1 MTARSSASLTAAA
14 EMSVPSATSEIAAE
28 EMSGD
33 PSEEESRLLFGGDGT
48 SDLSLEV
55 SDHAFARLEQA
66 VAAGVAAT
74 LPGNMIRDDV
84 DDEEEDGVG
93 DGQGGARALVD
104 ELLRPYRTS
113 LDAFDLFCARNV
125 FCLDMHERSRRERIA
140 GLIASTS
147 SASSSDELGK
157 PANSKDESGEAS
169 DVVASEEG
177 GEEEPAFPSP
187 DEIPTAAQ
195 VEEMKEKLK
204 RLRSRWEDVQRQRQ
218 TLARQVEEWRAADTS
233 MERASASLPGGLP
246 GLLSARSDDV
256 DPPGGKGLKKPP
268 GSSSTAELY
277 EAVSS
282 AVVGRNALLDVHEDS
297 LELLR
302 KLQQQADSAA
312 RDKAEEGDLY
322 DDDME
327 DVLDASQGQDE
338 NDGGGGGDR
347 GAKKRAALTL
357 EEEYARDR
365 GAAGAADPAALS
377 FDRIKRQLREGGEN
391 SRSF

>member
-1 MTARSSASLTAAA
+1 
-14 EMSVPSATSEIAAE
+14 
-28 EMSGD
+28 
-33 PSEEESRLLFGGDGT
+33 
-48 SDLSLEV
+48 
-55 SDHAFARLEQA
+55 
-66 VAAGVAAT
+66 
-74 LPGNMIRDDV
+74 
-84 DDEEEDGVG
+84 
-93 DGQGGARALVD
+93 VD

-140 GLIASTS
+140 GLIASAS
-147 SASSSDELGK
+147 SASSSEEVGK
-157 PANSKDESGEAS
+157 PADSKGESGEAS
-169 DVVASEEG
+169 AVVANEEG

-195 VEEMKEKLK
+195 VEQMREKVT

-218 TLARQVEEWRAADTS
+218 TLDRQVEEWRAAESS

-256 DPPGGKGLKKPP
+256 DPPGGKGLRKPP

-302 KLQQQADSAA
+302 KLQQQAEAAA

-322 DDDME
+322 DDDTE
-327 DVLDASQGQDE
+327 ETLDSSQGEDE
-338 NDGGGGGDR
+338 NDGGGAGGR
-347 GAKKRAALTL
+347 GAKKRNALTL
-357 EEEYARDR
+357 EEEYERDR
-365 GAAGAADPAALS
+365 GAADATDPAALS
-377 FDRIKRQLREGGEN
+377 FDRIKRQLREGSEN
-391 SRSF
+391 ARTF